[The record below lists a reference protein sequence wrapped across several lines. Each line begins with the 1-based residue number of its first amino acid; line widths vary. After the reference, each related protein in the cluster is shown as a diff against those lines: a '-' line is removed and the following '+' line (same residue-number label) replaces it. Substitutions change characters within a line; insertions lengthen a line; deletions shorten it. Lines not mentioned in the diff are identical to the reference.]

1 LNSFLENNIVLQNML
16 WLQIIESFKSAV
28 LIYKTHKSKG
38 KGIPIRDTQMAKNLS
53 FLVKKLSDKKII
65 VWTANIN
72 TPLWM
77 DKQWVVNS

>member
-1 LNSFLENNIVLQNML
+1 
-16 WLQIIESFKSAV
+16 
-28 LIYKTHKSKG
+28 
-38 KGIPIRDTQMAKNLS
+38 LS